1 MGEKATGEK
10 RKAALFSIMR
20 SRLCLFR
27 FLLSAFCFLPIF
39 NAMRCVVTAGPTFEP
54 LDQVRRLTNHS
65 TGRLGSELTY
75 HLADCGHDVTLLI
88 GQQATWRGERGAAR
102 VETFTTTDNLRLR
115 LRALADEGWDAVL
128 HAAAVSDFTF
138 GKAFS
143 RDAKNALHEVQSGK
157 LSTRGEPLLVELV
170 PTAKIIA
177 ELRGWFPRATI
188 VGWKYEVDGA
198 RDSVIE
204 KASRQ
209 IFENQIDACVA
220 NGPAYGEGFGL
231 VTPEGCEPLPDAAQL
246 YRMLE
251 QFIAS

>member
-1 MGEKATGEK
+1 
-10 RKAALFSIMR
+10 
-20 SRLCLFR
+20 
-27 FLLSAFCFLPIF
+27 
-39 NAMRCVVTAGPTFEP
+39 MRCIVTAGPTYEP

-65 TGRLGSELTY
+65 TGRLGSELTNF
-75 HLADCGHDVTLLI
+75 LTSGGHEVTLLI
-88 GQQATWRGERGAAR
+88 GQQATWRGERDSAR

-115 LRALADEGWDAVL
+115 LRALADEGWDAVF

-143 RDAKNALHEVQSGK
+143 RDAHGALHEMQSGK

-188 VGWKYEVDGA
+188 IGWKYEVDGA
-198 RDSVIE
+198 REKVIAS
-204 KASRQ
+204 ASRQ
-209 IFENQIDACVA
+209 IFENQTDACVA

-231 VTPEGCEPLPDAAQL
+231 VTPEGCESIPDANAL
-246 YRMLE
+246 YEKLE
-251 QFIAS
+251 EFICS